1 MTRRGAGERPEAWW
15 HAWPFGCIERAA
27 VKILALDSALSACSV
42 AVLAEGGVRAVRR
55 QAMARGQAEAL
66 LPMVRAALR
75 EAGLGFGDL
84 DRLAVT
90 VGPGS
95 FTGLR
100 IGLAAARGLA
110 LATGLPLAGI
120 TTLEALAAATDPA
133 ARLGRTTVALIDSR
147 RGDVFMQ
154 AFDAAAAPLSDPASA
169 DPAAL
174 DAVLPAGPLLL
185 AGDAAPAV
193 LERLRDAGRDA
204 VLAADSDAPD
214 PVAVARLAAAR
225 PLSGGPVTALYLRA
239 PDVTLPQA
247 AVLRAPV

>member
-1 MTRRGAGERPEAWW
+1 M
-15 HAWPFGCIERAA
+15 
-27 VKILALDSALSACSV
+27 KILALDSALSACSV
-42 AVLAEGGVRAVRR
+42 AVLVADGAVRAVRR

-66 LPMVRAALR
+66 LPMVRAVLD
-75 EAGLGFGDL
+75 EAGLDFGDL

-110 LATGLPLAGI
+110 LATGLPLIGV

-133 ARLGRTTVALIDSR
+133 LRRDRVTVALIDSR
-147 RGDVFMQ
+147 RGDVFVQ
-154 AFDAAAAPLSDPASA
+154 AFGADAAPLSEPAAA
-169 DPAAL
+169 DPSAL
-174 DAVLPAGPLLL
+174 DGLLPAGRLLL

-193 LERLRDAGRDA
+193 LEVLARAGRDV
-204 VLAADSDAPD
+204 VLAPDSAMPD

-225 PLSGGPVTALYLRA
+225 PVPDGPVTAPVTALYLRA
-239 PDVTLPQA
+239 PDVTLPRA
-247 AVLRAPV
+247 PVLRALP

>member
-1 MTRRGAGERPEAWW
+1 
-15 HAWPFGCIERAA
+15 

-42 AVLAEGGVRAVRR
+42 AVLADGAVRAVRR
-55 QAMARGQAEAL
+55 QAMARGQAETL
-66 LPMVRAALR
+66 LPMVCAALD

-110 LATGLPLAGI
+110 LATGLPLVGV

-133 ARLGRTTVALIDSR
+133 LRRDRVTVALIDSR
-147 RGDVFMQ
+147 RGDMFAQ
-154 AFDAAAAPLSDPASA
+154 PFGADAAPLSQPAAA
-169 DPAAL
+169 DPSAL
-174 DAVLPAGPLLL
+174 DALLPAGPLLL
-185 AGDAAPAV
+185 AGDAAPAALEV
-193 LERLRDAGRDA
+193 LARAGRDV
-204 VLAADSDAPD
+204 VLASDSAMPD

-225 PLSGGPVTALYLRA
+225 PLPDGPVAALYLRA
-239 PDVTLPQA
+239 PDVTLPRA
-247 AVLRAPV
+247 PVLRALP